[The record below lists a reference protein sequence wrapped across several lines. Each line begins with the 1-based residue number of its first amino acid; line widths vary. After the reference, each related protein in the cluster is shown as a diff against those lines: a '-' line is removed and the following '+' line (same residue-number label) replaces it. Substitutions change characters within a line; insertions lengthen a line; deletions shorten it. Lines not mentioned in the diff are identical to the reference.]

1 MKKVLLHIIY
11 QDSLIEVSMTQKQ
24 AENTNVDKRRNL
36 DLMILKTLGGPFTKS
51 EEVRTY
57 STCENISDEKKS
69 KRLYLEVR
77 YCRDTCLSLPKSS
90 DLFRLKKKL

>member
-51 EEVRTY
+51 EEVRAY
-57 STCENISDEKKS
+57 SICENISDEKKI
-69 KRLYLEVR
+69 
-77 YCRDTCLSLPKSS
+77 
-90 DLFRLKKKL
+90 